1 MKEKVTDTAKK
12 TYGKITAV
20 LAALAIAFHH
30 PVLAEE
36 DIFTKSENGLR
47 TVYTKI
53 MSLAP
58 KLIGVLGVIALLAWI
73 FWPSTKGAE
82 KGKLW
87 FLRIIGGVIGLV
99 CLGLIIATI
108 VKYFGTGQSPLDQDF
123 TKAGS

>member
-1 MKEKVTDTAKK
+1 MKEKVIEVARKVHIEAA
-12 TYGKITAV
+12 GA
-20 LAALAIAFHH
+20 LAALAIAFYH
-30 PVLAEE
+30 PALAEE

>member
-1 MKEKVTDTAKK
+1 MKQEIRQMFKRFCAQMTA
-12 TYGKITAV
+12 ALFALV
-20 LAALAIAFHH
+20 LAFNHGA
-30 PVLAEE
+30 LAEE

-47 TVYTKI
+47 TVYQKI

-58 KLIGVLGVIALLAWI
+58 KLIGVLGVIALLAWV

-123 TKAGS
+123 TKAG

>member
-1 MKEKVTDTAKK
+1 MKQEIRQRFKGFCAQMTA
-12 TYGKITAV
+12 ALFALV
-20 LAALAIAFHH
+20 LAFNHGA
-30 PVLAEE
+30 LAEE

-47 TVYTKI
+47 TVYQKI

-58 KLIGVLGVIALLAWI
+58 KLIGVLGVIALLAWV

-123 TKAGS
+123 TKAG